1 LNKESRVSIITPCY
15 NAEDFIKETINSVL
29 NQSHRF
35 IDYIVVDD
43 GSTDNS
49 LKILDTYKDRITVL
63 EAPHKGACAAR
74 NKGAELAKGDYL
86 LFLDADDTL
95 DENTIEVFLNEIKN
109 QNNTL
114 VACNWKRLNYTE
126 NKWVTTPSGLSDTPP
141 NNDFIKGWLSGWYVP
156 PAGILWPKKLFEN
169 TGGWDESL
177 AANQDG
183 DLILRALISGVNIKL
198 TKNTN
203 VYYRHHDA
211 SKISISSSKSSRHL
225 ASRMKVLEKVTNSLG
240 ENQKLEQYKIE
251 IGKGYHNLARN
262 NFKTDAKLAKSC
274 ETNAKKYAGK
284 HRFSGSKTHVCLSR
298 IFGLENKEKFADI
311 LSNIGFKKSKRKKS
325 ESLAELSKN
334 G

>member
-1 LNKESRVSIITPCY
+1 MNKDIIVSIITPCY
-15 NAEDFIKETINSVL
+15 NSEEFIEETITSVL

-49 LKILDTYKDRITVL
+49 LKILDNYKDTVTII
-63 EAPHKGACAAR
+63 EGAHNGACAAR
-74 NKGAELAKGDYL
+74 NKGAEIAKGDYL

-95 DENTIEVFLNEIKN
+95 DKNTIEVFLNEIKN
-109 QNNTL
+109 QNSTL

-126 NKWVTTPSGLSDTPP
+126 NRWVAIPSGLSDTPP

-156 PAGILWPKKLFEN
+156 PAGILWPKQLFES
-169 TGGWDESL
+169 TGGWDVNL

-183 DLILRALISGVNIKL
+183 DLILRALISGVDIKL
-198 TKNTN
+198 TNKTT
-203 VYYRHHDA
+203 VYYRHHA
-211 SKISISSSKSSRHL
+211 TSKISISSSKSSRHL
-225 ASRMKVLEKVTNSLG
+225 SSRMKVLKKVASSL
-240 ENQKLEQYKIE
+240 EDNQKLEQYKIE

-262 NFKTDAKLAKSC
+262 NFKTDAKLARLC
-274 ETNAKKYAGK
+274 ETSAKQFAGK
-284 HRFSGSKTHVCLSR
+284 HRFSGSKIHVCLSQ

-311 LSNIGFKKSKRKKS
+311 LSIIGFKKSKRKKS